1 MTDLADHLHDY
12 LKMRRAL
19 GFKLEI
25 QGFFLA
31 EFVRFAEASGA
42 TTLTAQLAISWAQL
56 PEGVQPIHWARRL
69 SAARGFAKF
78 LQTIDPR
85 TEVPPRDVFGARQ
98 QRPTPHLWHE
108 SDVVRL
114 LEAARGLQP
123 PLRAASTE
131 AIFGLLAASGMR
143 IGEAID
149 LERRDVD
156 LSGGIIKIREGK
168 FRRDRMV
175 PLHESTTAALR
186 SYARRRDE
194 LCSTSRSPAFFVSS
208 RGTALRT
215 QSVRHAFNRI
225 TADLGMRT
233 ATSHPRIHD
242 LRHSFAVRTLI
253 EWLRSGS
260 DVGVGMRCCR
270 LTSDTSAR
278 PEPTGISSRHLS

>member
-242 LRHSFAVRTLI
+242 YADVRVMPMFP
-253 EWLRSGS
+253 R
-260 DVGVGMRCCR
+260 
-270 LTSDTSAR
+270 TSSSPVVSAQK
-278 PEPTGISSRHLS
+278 LSA